1 MDVHLK
7 RLAAASLA
15 AERADEALADGATIT
30 ATEALDEARAELQ
43 ALREG
48 WPAMSS
54 TERAIVGRTA
64 VPVRERIDAL
74 AGRLPKV
81 SALTQ
86 AAPEHDPEED
96 ADPEA
101 A

>member
-7 RLAAASLA
+7 RLAAASMA
-15 AERADEALADGATIT
+15 ATRADEAIGEGAGIT
-30 ATEALDEARAELQ
+30 ATEALDEARLELQ

-48 WPAMSS
+48 WRSMSA

-74 AGRLPKV
+74 TGRLPRV

-86 AAPEHDPEED
+86 AATETDPEED

>member
-1 MDVHLK
+1 MDAHLK

-15 AERADEALADGATIT
+15 AERAEEALGDGATVT
-30 ATEALDEARAELQ
+30 ATDALDEARVELQ
-43 ALREG
+43 ALRES
-48 WPAMSS
+48 WPAMSAG
-54 TERAIVGRTA
+54 ERAVVGRAA

-74 AGRLPKV
+74 AGRLPRV
-81 SALTQ
+81 SALSQ

>member
-7 RLAAASLA
+7 RLAAASMA
-15 AERADEALADGATIT
+15 AARADEAIGEGASIT
-30 ATEALDEARAELQ
+30 ATEALDEARLELQ

-48 WPAMSS
+48 WPSMSA

-74 AGRLPKV
+74 TGRLPRV
-81 SALTQ
+81 SALTL

-96 ADPEA
+96 ADPA
-101 A
+101 AA